1 MQFAE
6 KYGILP
12 TERVITVSRC
22 QQCDN
27 NLTTNEIGISLRL
40 MGRDGRILLCRDC
53 LAERL
58 KVEPAIIDKKI
69 EQFKNQ
75 GCPLF
80 V

>member
-1 MQFAE
+1 M
-6 KYGILP
+6 
-12 TERVITVSRC
+12 SRC

-27 NLTTNEIGISLRL
+27 PLTTNEIGISLRL
-40 MGRDGRILLCRDC
+40 MGRDGRILLCRGC